1 MCPRSFYNENH
12 NVLHTFRL
20 SCTGPYPPNNKHIA
34 FKDVLN
40 LHKSMI
46 GGYHTT
52 RKISSNAKA
61 TYDLT
66 GTYLTNEKEDDGKF
80 WISSKSKLCI
90 VP

>member
-1 MCPRSFYNENH
+1 MDENCNIFH
-12 NVLHTFRL
+12 IFRL

-46 GGYHTT
+46 GGIHTT
-52 RKISSNAKA
+52 RQISSNAKA

-66 GTYLTNEKEDDGKF
+66 GTYLTNEKEHDGMF
-80 WISSKSKLCI
+80 LILPKSKLCI